1 MEISFEGQVAVVTGV
16 GRGLGRAHAR
26 DLARRGAAI
35 VANDPGR
42 DEAGVSWA
50 EHAVAEI
57 EAAGGRAAASDD
69 SVATAEGGRAIVEL
83 ALERFGR
90 VDVVIHNAGSFS
102 LGNFEDLTPEAIDD
116 VLDVHLKGAFWV
128 CRPAFEHMLR
138 QRYGRIVLTSS
149 SAGLFGMGGLANY
162 AAGKA
167 GLLGLGKALALEG
180 AELGIK
186 ANCVLPYGAAPWRGR
201 AAHASRGASVFDDH
215 VILGPRLDPAG
226 VSPLVSYLVSR
237 ECAVSGE
244 AFSALAGRYAR
255 VFVGLTQGWFADDEL
270 AVTAED
276 IRDKLELLMDPEGSW
291 IPASLLEEQRS
302 VARLVTERGRGPVPL
317 ESPEKTI

>member
-1 MEISFEGQVAVVTGV
+1 VVITGV

-50 EHAVAEI
+50 DHAVAEI
-57 EAAGGRAAASDD
+57 EAAGGRAAASHD
-69 SVATAEGGRAIVEL
+69 SVATPEGGRAMVEL

-90 VDVVIHNAGSFS
+90 IDVVIHNAGSFR
-102 LGNFEDLTPEAIDD
+102 LGNFEELTPEAIDD

-128 CRPAFEHMLR
+128 CRPAFEHMLER
-138 QRYGRIVLTSS
+138 RYGRIVLTSS

-162 AAGKA
+162 AAAKA
-167 GLLGLGKALALEG
+167 GLLGLGKAIAIEG
-180 AELGIK
+180 ADFGIK
-186 ANCVLPYGAAPWRGR
+186 ANSVLPYGAAPWRGR
-201 AAHASRGASVFDDH
+201 AAHASRGAGVFDDH
-215 VILGPRLDPAG
+215 EILGPRLDPAG
-226 VSPLVSYLVSR
+226 VSPLVSYLASR

-255 VFVGLTQGWFADDEL
+255 VFVGLAEGWFAGDEL
-270 AVTAED
+270 AVTAEEIGERLD
-276 IRDKLELLMDPEGSW
+276 QIMDPAGSW
-291 IPASLLEEQRS
+291 IPPSLVAEQRA
-302 VARLVTERGRGPVPL
+302 VARLIQRSGA
-317 ESPEKTI
+317 